1 MSYGSGSRR
10 LWGLIRKEALQIL
23 RDPSSIGIAFVLPI
37 LLLLLFGYGVSLDA
51 EHVPVA
57 IVVDH
62 PSDLTQDFASSF
74 FESDFFE
81 PVMIEGIDQAEEAMM
96 HRRVDGIIWIRSDF
110 SKRLLSSA
118 VAPVG
123 LILNGVDANKARIID
138 GYVQGAWAKWAKR
151 RKEALGLT
159 SPAGVD
165 VEYRIWFNSAVKSRN
180 FLVPGLLAVIM
191 TLTGGMLTALVVAR
205 EWERG
210 TMEALIATPVTKRQ
224 ILAGKVIPYFVL
236 GMMGMVLTVFMT
248 IEVFDVPFRG
258 SFWALAIS
266 SSLFMLSSIFM
277 GLIISIGA
285 GSQFVAGQIAIVI
298 TFLPAFILSGFI
310 FDIGSMPLPIQF
322 ITYIIPA
329 RHFVSILQSIF
340 LAGDIWPVIRDGC
353 LWLVLLNLV
362 FLGIITRKF
371 RKRLA

>member
-62 PSDLTQDFASSF
+62 PSDLTQEFASSF

-81 PVMIEGIDQAEEAMM
+81 PVMIEGIGQAEEAMM

-118 VAPVG
+118 SAPVG

-151 RKEALGLT
+151 RSEALGLT
-159 SPAGVD
+159 GPAGVD

-236 GMMGMVLTVFMT
+236 GMIGMVLTVFMT

-266 SSLFMLSSIFM
+266 ASLFMLSSIFM

-353 LWLVLLNLV
+353 LWLVVLNLA
-362 FLGIITRKF
+362 FLGIIIRKF
-371 RKRLA
+371 RKRLV